1 MGRKGFVYQDRTVI
15 ITGGAGDIGRAIG
28 RELHQRGM
36 RLVVADIDEYSAQ
49 TFAKELGD
57 RVLVVSADLTKESE
71 NVRLLKETEAAF
83 GACDVVINNLAIT
96 NAERFHERSTA
107 SMIREIEIVMLAPI
121 LLSRLAVPLLQKSPD
136 PRIITVTSLAG
147 VLPLREPPIY
157 SAAKFGLR
165 GAMLS
170 FALDKEKHGIN
181 VSCVLPTATD
191 TFMLRQEVLEEGS
204 VLNFIDEPQPISAV
218 ANEVLLQLDNPKL
231 ERYPKCSD
239 SLLARLAMVFPNLLG
254 RVLPCFEKRGRKGMK
269 VYLQSLHDR
278 GLIEEKDGELRQKA
292 RQHLRRSNTNK

>member
-1 MGRKGFVYQDRTVI
+1 MARSSFVFQDRTAI

-36 RLVVADIDEYSAQ
+36 RLVIADIDEVSAQ
-49 TFAKELGD
+49 AFADELGE
-57 RVLVVSADLTKESE
+57 RVLVVVADLTKESE
-71 NVRLLKETEAAF
+71 NARLLKETEAAY

-107 SMIREIEIVMLAPI
+107 SMIKEIEIVMIAPI
-121 LLSRLAVPLLQKSPD
+121 LLSRLAIPLLQNSPD

-147 VLPLREPPIY
+147 ILPLRETPIY
-157 SAAKFGLR
+157 SAARFGLR

-170 FALDKEKHGIN
+170 FALDEENHGIH

-191 TFMLRQEVLEEGS
+191 TYMLRQEVLEGGS

-218 ANEVLLQLDNPKL
+218 VKEVLLQLGKPRL

-254 RVLPCFEKRGRKGMK
+254 RVLPYFERRGRKGMK
-269 VYLQSLHDR
+269 NYLQSLHDR
-278 GLIEEKDGELRQKA
+278 GLIEEVEGELRQKA
-292 RQHLRRSNTNK
+292 RKHLRFSSKFS

>member
-1 MGRKGFVYQDRTVI
+1 MARSSFVFQDRTAI

-36 RLVVADIDEYSAQ
+36 RLVIADIDEVSAQ
-49 TFAKELGD
+49 AFADELGEQ
-57 RVLVVSADLTKESE
+57 VLVVVADLTKESE
-71 NVRLLKETEAAF
+71 NARLLKETEAAY

-107 SMIREIEIVMLAPI
+107 SMIKEIEIVMIAPI
-121 LLSRLAVPLLQKSPD
+121 LLSRLAIPLLQKSPD

-147 VLPLREPPIY
+147 ILPLRETPIY
-157 SAAKFGLR
+157 SAARFGLR

-170 FALDKEKHGIN
+170 FALDEENHGIH

-191 TFMLRQEVLEEGS
+191 TYMLRQEVLEGGS

-218 ANEVLLQLDNPKL
+218 VKEVLLQLEKPRL

-254 RVLPCFEKRGRKGMK
+254 RVLPYFERRGRKGMK
-269 VYLQSLHDR
+269 NYLQSLHDR
-278 GLIEEKDGELRQKA
+278 GLIEEVEGELRQKA
-292 RQHLRRSNTNK
+292 RKHLRFSSKFS